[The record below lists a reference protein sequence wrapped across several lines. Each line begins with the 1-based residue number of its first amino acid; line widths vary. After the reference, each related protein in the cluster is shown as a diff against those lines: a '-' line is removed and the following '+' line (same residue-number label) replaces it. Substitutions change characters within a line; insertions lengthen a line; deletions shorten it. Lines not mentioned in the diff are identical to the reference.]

1 MNNWLQIPGTAI
13 WVRFVGAVTVT
24 ADGMNDATLHVIKP
38 NSSDVHYE
46 AYVLHHATGVLQGEP
61 ELIGTAA
68 TPVRAAALFDQV
80 TA

>member
-24 ADGMNDATLHVIKP
+24 ADGMNDATVQVVKP
-38 NSSDVHYE
+38 NPSDVHYE
-46 AYVLHHATGVLQGEP
+46 AFLLSMNGDN

-68 TPVRAAALFDQV
+68 TPVRAAALFDAK
-80 TA
+80 TADA

>member
-13 WVRFVGAVTVT
+13 WVRTYPTGIRVV
-24 ADGMNDATLHVIKP
+24 KP
-38 NSSDVHYE
+38 NVSDVHYE
-46 AYVLHHATGVLQGEP
+46 AYRMPADGGAP
-61 ELIGTAA
+61 KLIGTAA